1 MSDDNSQ
8 PSPITPI
15 GVSLPGT
22 PSPSAMHFSSRRLP
36 VPTSTTAPAPFFTIN
51 TPSPIPQF
59 MSDFSPRPIASPIL
73 PDSLPLN
80 HPDLSQHRPFQTQ
93 SQPRPPT
100 TFPIDHNVS
109 ALLSDLQLNNDS
121 NAQSTSIHAQ
131 SLADLKAESR
141 RDKTVIHQLQID
153 LGKMKIEMNNVKNVC
168 HEEFLQLRTSIQQ
181 EFLQVRSAFDTV
193 SSSTAIRFD
202 RLEAVL
208 AAPSVPVKKTFVD
221 PVYYSHI
228 FFSGAPK
235 ETNSFCFFM
244 RNTLERLHSQF
255 ADEKHKVMWLAGY
268 FRSESGRV
276 GEVCPSYNW
285 WRGLLGKNAQQ
296 QGLNLLT
303 ASSRAEFVLE
313 ELQTA
318 EAFLVSIESTFSNHR
333 EVEEARKALKAAR
346 QGSKTVEEFNI
357 IFNSLLYSVDLSEAS
372 KCEIYDEAINQDIVK
387 LGMFRGGW
395 TSITTLQ
402 AKQDM
407 AAALSMD
414 LGGVGFYEKGV
425 RQKAIN
431 QVANQQRSHQRSD
444 EHRPVSQPQ
453 PDSTRDGVPMDID
466 AIIAAEIEATGF
478 SHADWRVEAKA
489 RKLCI
494 RCGRPF
500 DRAHKDIHSC
510 PVNPKFHLK
519 TMDMIALWREWGC
532 SPRQEEGRGLGEDG
546 RGRNGGGENRG
557 LGASSYRPVR
567 ADSLLAWISNDRSEV
582 PLDKGKKRE
591 SVSQIDNQP
600 SAKRSSDESLFG
612 GRDAADASTSFEVQ
626 EPMTAGEL
634 FFASRLAGMDIQ
646 D

>member
-15 GVSLPGT
+15 GVSLPSS
-22 PSPSAMHFSSRRLP
+22 PSPSVMQFSSRRLP
-36 VPTSTTAPAPFFTIN
+36 VPTSTSIPAPFFTIN
-51 TPSPIPQF
+51 TPSPIPQS
-59 MSDFSPRPIASPIL
+59 MLEFSPRPIASPIL

-80 HPDLSQHRPFQTQ
+80 QPDPSRSRPFHSQ
-93 SQPRPPT
+93 SRPT
-100 TFPIDHNVS
+100 TLTDNDVS

-131 SLADLKAESR
+131 TIADLKSESR
-141 RDKTVIHQLQID
+141 RDKTVIRQLQID
-153 LGKMKIEMNNVKNVC
+153 LGKLKIEMSKLKSGC
-168 HEEFLQLRTSIQQ
+168 HEEFLQLRSSIQQ

-193 SSSTAIRFD
+193 SSSTSLRFD
-202 RLEAVL
+202 RLESVSAVP
-208 AAPSVPVKKTFVD
+208 AAPVKKAFVD

-268 FRSESGRV
+268 FRSESGRL
-276 GEVCPSYNW
+276 GDVCPSYNW

-296 QGLNLLT
+296 QGLNSLT
-303 ASSRAEFVLE
+303 ASSRADFVLE
-313 ELQTA
+313 ELQDA
-318 EAFLVSIESTFSNHR
+318 ESFLVSIEATFSNHR

-346 QGSKTVEEFNI
+346 QGTKTVEEFNI

-395 TSITTLQ
+395 TSIKTLQ

-407 AAALSMD
+407 AASLAMD

-431 QVANQQRSHQRSD
+431 QVANQQRSQHRSD
-444 EHRPVSQPQ
+444 DHRPATQLH
-453 PDSTRDGVPMDID
+453 PDPARDGGPMDID

-478 SHADWRVEAKA
+478 SYSQWRFEAKA

-494 RCGRPF
+494 RCGRQF
-500 DRAHKDIHSC
+500 DKLHKDRHSC
-510 PVNPKFHLK
+510 PVDPKFHLK
-519 TMDMIALWREWGC
+519 TGDMAALLRDWGC
-532 SPRQEEGRGLGEDG
+532 TPGEAVSRGLGVDG
-546 RGRNGGGENRG
+546 HGS
-557 LGASSYRPVR
+557 ADAYRPAR
-567 ADSLLAWISNDRSEV
+567 ADSLLARISTDRPEMSR
-582 PLDKGKKRE
+582 LDKGKKRE
-591 SVSQIDNQP
+591 SVSQIENQP
-600 SAKRSSDESLFG
+600 SAKRSPDESLFG
-612 GRDAADASTSFEVQ
+612 GRDAAMASTSVEVQ
-626 EPMTAGEL
+626 EPLSAGEL
-634 FFASRLAGMDIQ
+634 FFASRLADMDIK